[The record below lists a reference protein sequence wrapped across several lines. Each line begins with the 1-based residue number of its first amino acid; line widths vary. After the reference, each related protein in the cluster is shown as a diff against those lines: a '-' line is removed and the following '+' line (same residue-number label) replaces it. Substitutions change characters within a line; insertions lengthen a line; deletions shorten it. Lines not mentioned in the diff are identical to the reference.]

1 MTIPAH
7 SAQLSVYWR
16 LRYRAEAALFFAFM
30 RAFRLLPVDAASALG
45 GFIGRH
51 LLAHTPIDQRARHN
65 LEAAFPDKSPQE
77 LAGIR
82 KEMWDNLGRTIA
94 EYPHLDA
101 FRMYGD
107 DPRIIVEGLE
117 HVRFAQQTGKGIIFL
132 SGHFA
137 NWEILP
143 ITAADYGLEGGSV
156 YRPVN
161 NPYVDAWT
169 VAQRTSNGPKH
180 VISKGPQGTRR
191 IFSLLRQ
198 AKAIFMLVDQKTN
211 EGIPAQFFGRM
222 AMTTPA
228 PAVLALKVG
237 AILLPTT
244 NERLKG
250 ARFKVTV
257 HPPIVA
263 VASDDHGRDVLNLT
277 QQINDVIEAVIRRRP
292 SQWLWIHRRWPKT
305 GDRPRSRRGK
315 AAQVLGGSGVGVDK
329 DGSSLT

>member
-1 MTIPAH
+1 MTMSAH
-7 SAQLSVYWR
+7 PAQLSVYWR
-16 LRYRAEAALFFAFM
+16 LRYRAEAIIFFAFM
-30 RAFRLLPVDAASALG
+30 AAFRLLPVDTASALG

-51 LLAHTPIDQRARHN
+51 LLAHTPIDLRARRN
-65 LEAAFPDKSPQE
+65 LEAVFPEKSSRE
-77 LAGIR
+77 LGAIR

-94 EYPHLDA
+94 EYPHLYA
-101 FRMYGD
+101 FRMQGD

-143 ITAADYGLEGGSV
+143 ITAADCGLEGGSV

-169 VAQRTSNGPKH
+169 VAQRTQNGPKH
-180 VISKGPQGTRR
+180 VISKGAHGTRR

-228 PAVLALKVG
+228 PAVLALKMG

-250 ARFKVTV
+250 SRFKVTV
-257 HPPIVA
+257 HPPIIA
-263 VASDDHGRDVLNLT
+263 VASDDHARDVLNLT
-277 QQINDVIEAVIRRRP
+277 QQINDVIEAVIRKRP
-292 SQWLWIHRRWPKT
+292 SQWLWIHRRWPKS

-315 AAQVLGGSGVGVDK
+315 AAQVLGGSGVGVDR

>member
-1 MTIPAH
+1 MTMPAN
-7 SAQLSVYWR
+7 SAQLSFYWR
-16 LRYRAEAALFFAFM
+16 LRYRAEATVFFAFM
-30 RAFRLLPVDAASALG
+30 AAFKSLPVDAASALG

-51 LLAHTPIDQRARHN
+51 LLTHTPIDLRARRN
-65 LEAAFPDKSPQE
+65 LEAAFADRSPAE
-77 LAGIR
+77 LAAIR
-82 KEMWDNLGRTIA
+82 REMWDNLGRTIA
-94 EYPHLDA
+94 EYPHLNA
-101 FRMYGD
+101 FRMRGD
-107 DPRIIVEGLE
+107 HPRIIVEGLE
-117 HVRFAQQTGKGIIFL
+117 HVRFAQQTGKGIIFV

-143 ITAADYGLEGGSV
+143 ITASDCGLEGGSV

-169 VAQRTSNGPKH
+169 VAQRTQNGPKH
-180 VISKGPQGTRR
+180 MITKGPQGTRR

-228 PAVLALKVG
+228 PAVLALKLG
-237 AILLPTT
+237 AILLPTS
-244 NERLKG
+244 NERLAG

-257 HPPIVA
+257 HPPIMA
-263 VASDDHGRDVLNLT
+263 IASDDHERDVLNLT

-315 AAQVLGGSGVGVDK
+315 AVQTLGGSGVGVDR

>member
-1 MTIPAH
+1 MTMAANPAH
-7 SAQLSVYWR
+7 LSLYWR
-16 LRYRAEAALFFAFM
+16 LRYRAEAAIFFAFM
-30 RAFRLLPVDAASALG
+30 TTFKLLPVDMASALG
-45 GFIGRH
+45 GFIGRR
-51 LLAHTPIDQRARHN
+51 LLAYTPIDQRARHN
-65 LEAAFPDKSPQE
+65 LEAVFTDRSPAE
-77 LAGIR
+77 LAAIR
-82 KEMWDNLGRTIA
+82 REMWDGLGRTLA

-101 FRMYGD
+101 FRVRGD
-107 DPRIIVEGLE
+107 HPRISVEGLE
-117 HVRFAQQTGKGIIFL
+117 HVRLAQQSGKGIIFL

-143 ITAADYGLEGGSV
+143 ITAADCGLEGGSV

-169 VAQRTSNGPKH
+169 VAQRTQNGPKH

-198 AKAIFMLVDQKTN
+198 GKAIFMLVDQKTN

-228 PAVLALKVG
+228 PAVLALKLG

-244 NERLKG
+244 NERLAG
-250 ARFKVTV
+250 AHFKVTV
-257 HPPIVA
+257 HPPIIA
-263 VASDDHGRDVLNLT
+263 VASDDHARDVLNLT

-315 AAQVLGGSGVGVDK
+315 AVQSLGGNGVGVDR

>member
-1 MTIPAH
+1 MTMPANPT
-7 SAQLSVYWR
+7 QLSLYWR
-16 LRYRAEAALFFAFM
+16 LRYRAEAAIFFAFM
-30 RAFRLLPVDAASALG
+30 TAFKFLPVDTASALG

-51 LLAHTPIDQRARHN
+51 LLAHTPIDLRAQRN
-65 LEAAFPDKSPQE
+65 LEAAFADRSAAE
-77 LAGIR
+77 LATIR
-82 KEMWDNLGRTIA
+82 SEMWDNLGRTIA

-101 FRMYGD
+101 FRMRGE

-117 HVRFAQQTGKGIIFL
+117 HVRVAQQTGKGIIFV
-132 SGHFA
+132 SGHLA

-143 ITAADYGLEGGSV
+143 ITAFDYGLDGGSV

-161 NPYVDAWT
+161 NPFVDAWT
-169 VAQRTSNGPKH
+169 VAQRTQNGPKYM
-180 VISKGPQGTRR
+180 ISKGPQGTRR

-198 AKAIFMLVDQKTN
+198 GKAIFMLVDQKTN

-228 PAVLALKVG
+228 PAVLALKLG

-244 NERLKG
+244 NERLSG
-250 ARFKVTV
+250 AHFKVTV
-257 HPPIVA
+257 HPPILA
-263 VASDDHGRDVLNLT
+263 VASDDHERDVLNLT

-315 AAQVLGGSGVGVDK
+315 RVQTLGGNGVGVDS

>member
-1 MTIPAH
+1 MTIPTRPTG
-7 SAQLSVYWR
+7 LSLYWR

-30 RAFRLLPVDAASALG
+30 GIFRLLSVDAASALG

-51 LLAHTPIDQRARHN
+51 LLAHTPIDARAQRN
-65 LEAAFPDKSPQE
+65 LEAAYPDKSPAE
-77 LAGIR
+77 LAAIR

-101 FRMYGD
+101 FRMRGD
-107 DPRIIVEGLE
+107 QPRILVDGLE
-117 HVRFAQQTGKGIIFL
+117 HVRWAQQTGKGIIFL

-143 ITAADYGLEGGSV
+143 ITAADYGLDGGMV

-169 VAQRTSNGPKH
+169 VAQRTRNGPKQC
-180 VISKGPQGTRR
+180 ISKGVQGTRR

-198 AKAIFMLVDQKTN
+198 AKAIFILVDQKTN
-211 EGIPAQFFGRM
+211 EGIPAQFFGRV

-237 AILLPTT
+237 AVLLPTT
-244 NERLKG
+244 NERVDG
-250 ARFKVTV
+250 AHFRVTV
-257 HPPIVA
+257 HPPIIP
-263 VASDDHGRDVLNLT
+263 VASDDHDRDVLNLT
-277 QQINDVIEAVIRRRP
+277 QQINDVIEAVVRKRP
-292 SQWLWIHRRWPKT
+292 SQWLWIHRRWPKA
-305 GDRPRSRRGK
+305 GDQPRSRRGRT
-315 AAQVLGGSGVGVDK
+315 AQALGGNGVGVDS